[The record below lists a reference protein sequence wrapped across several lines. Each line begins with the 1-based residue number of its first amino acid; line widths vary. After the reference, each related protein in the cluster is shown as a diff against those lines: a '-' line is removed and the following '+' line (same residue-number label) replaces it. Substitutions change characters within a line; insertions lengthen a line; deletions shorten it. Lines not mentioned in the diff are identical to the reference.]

1 MRRQET
7 DQILTTMLNAYDHVS
22 DFNITVG
29 KPLQVESDGQL
40 LPVFTNP
47 PINQLTPFQTE
58 LFALN
63 LINGDRRLTKTLLTA
78 GSCDSS
84 YEVKGKARFRVN
96 IFSQR
101 GCYSA
106 VMRQLPTK
114 IPTIESLKLPVAFK
128 KMTEEKNGIIL
139 VTGATGSGKS
149 TSLAAVLNEM
159 NEHESF
165 HIVTLE
171 DPIEF
176 VHPQKKCT
184 FNQREL
190 GVDYDTF
197 ISGLR
202 AALRQ
207 APKVILVGEMR
218 DRETVEIGLSAAE
231 TGHLVFSTLHTVNA
245 GQAINRILGM
255 FDQEEEK
262 QIRIRLADTVR
273 WIVCQRLV
281 PKIGGGRAAAFDI
294 LGSNLRTQDT
304 ILNGEAEGKSFAE
317 IMEASHAFGMMT
329 FEQCI
334 VDYYQKGL
342 ITEEVAIAYA
352 SRRSVIKRAIDS
364 LKSEKGEKTT
374 DIEELALDDDYN
386 KKPSKGIPLKR

>member
-149 TSLAAVLNEM
+149 T
-159 NEHESF
+159 
-165 HIVTLE
+165 
-171 DPIEF
+171 
-176 VHPQKKCT
+176 
-184 FNQREL
+184 
-190 GVDYDTF
+190 
-197 ISGLR
+197 
-202 AALRQ
+202 
-207 APKVILVGEMR
+207 
-218 DRETVEIGLSAAE
+218 
-231 TGHLVFSTLHTVNA
+231 
-245 GQAINRILGM
+245 
-255 FDQEEEK
+255 
-262 QIRIRLADTVR
+262 
-273 WIVCQRLV
+273 
-281 PKIGGGRAAAFDI
+281 
-294 LGSNLRTQDT
+294 
-304 ILNGEAEGKSFAE
+304 
-317 IMEASHAFGMMT
+317 
-329 FEQCI
+329 
-334 VDYYQKGL
+334 
-342 ITEEVAIAYA
+342 
-352 SRRSVIKRAIDS
+352 
-364 LKSEKGEKTT
+364 
-374 DIEELALDDDYN
+374 
-386 KKPSKGIPLKR
+386 